1 MKIKQLS
8 LRIRIFLAMILL
20 ILLASILIAAVTI
33 YQYKEQTDEYNQG
46 RLERKEEA
54 VKASINY
61 WLNSGNGNTFPVVE
75 ENLEYIFREKIYEIS
90 DIEKLEINIYNLSGD
105 IAKTSHSGFVQSST
119 PTKLNDTILKYVRN
133 KIDHRFVNTNTEQ
146 GKSLQSSYSYITDN
160 KFKPIGILNLQ
171 YVQDNTAQDKD
182 LEEFL
187 LRMAYV
193 YILMFL
199 LAIGLAYFISS
210 YITRN
215 IKAITDKIK
224 QTRLNTSN
232 EKITLKNPSSEI
244 FTLVNAYNNMVDELE
259 KSAVKLAKGER
270 EQAWREMAKQVAH
283 EIKNP
288 LTPMKLNVQYLKR
301 LYKDIPQEEF
311 EERLSKI
318 SSSLIEQIDT
328 LSNIATEFSNFAR
341 MPDPILEEVDMLS
354 VIGNCEQLYSDKEE
368 VKINIENVAQNT
380 KVKADKDQMLRVFN
394 NLVKNAIQAIPDQ
407 QNSKSIVVRVEQN
420 QKNVLITVK
429 DNGIGIKEMDK
440 NRIFEPKFT
449 TKSSGM
455 GLGLAIIKNII
466 ENYNGTITFN
476 SELGNGTEFIVS
488 FPITK

>member
-288 LTPMKLNVQYLKR
+288 LTPMRLTVQSFQRKFDPNDP
-301 LYKDIPQEEF
+301 KIHEKIDEF
-311 EERLSKI
+311 SKT
-318 SSSLIEQIDT
+318 LIQQIDIM
-328 LSNIATEFSNFAR
+328 SSIASAFSNFAK
-341 MPDPILEEVDMLS
+341 MPTAQREELNVVNVVKLALDIFTEDYISFFPQQHEIIAEL
-354 VIGNCEQLYSDKEE
+354 DKTQ
-368 VKINIENVAQNT
+368 II
-380 KVKADKDQMLRVFN
+380 RVVT
-394 NLVKNAIQAIPDQ
+394 NLVKNATHALEETDNRKIE
-407 QNSKSIVVRVEQN
+407 V
-420 QKNVLITVK
+420 TVSE
-429 DNGIGIKEMDK
+429 DNGNVEIIVADNGKGISDEDK
-440 NRIFEPKFT
+440 DKIFEPKFT

-455 GLGLAIIKNII
+455 GLGLPMVKNIV
-466 ENYNGTITFN
+466 EAYNGTITFTTQYN
-476 SELGNGTEFIVS
+476 KGTVFKIVL
-488 FPITK
+488 PKK